1 MGKNPPPVPGA
12 PCNPNSALIVPS
24 STTSLVRDVV
34 EQLRPKDG
42 RRKISRTRIHTHIIT
57 FSLPFSPNIS
67 PSFCCDM
74 GQILEKL
81 QGKQWREKKIR
92 KISDKVFDYFKDDA
106 GKVNMTFEDLYIAV
120 LLVYNDINKHLP
132 GPHFDPPKK
141 EEIRILMKE
150 CDLNLD
156 GGLNHEEFEEFVK
169 RLTAD
174 TFVYVTQGLIITLA
188 LAPTVAIA
196 TKRSTEGV
204 PGIGKVVQKLP
215 NSVYAGL
222 ITFAVMMIQKANE

>member
-1 MGKNPPPVPGA
+1 
-12 PCNPNSALIVPS
+12 
-24 STTSLVRDVV
+24 
-34 EQLRPKDG
+34 
-42 RRKISRTRIHTHIIT
+42 
-57 FSLPFSPNIS
+57 
-67 PSFCCDM
+67 M

-81 QGKQWREKKIR
+81 QGKQWREKQIR

-106 GKVNMTFEDLYIAV
+106 GKVIMTFEDLYIAV
-120 LLVYNDINKHLP
+120 LLVYNDINKNLP

-141 EEIRILMKE
+141 EEIRILLKE
-150 CDLNLD
+150 CDMDLD
-156 GGLNHEEFEEFVK
+156 GGLNREEFEEFMK

-188 LAPTVAIA
+188 IAPTVAIA